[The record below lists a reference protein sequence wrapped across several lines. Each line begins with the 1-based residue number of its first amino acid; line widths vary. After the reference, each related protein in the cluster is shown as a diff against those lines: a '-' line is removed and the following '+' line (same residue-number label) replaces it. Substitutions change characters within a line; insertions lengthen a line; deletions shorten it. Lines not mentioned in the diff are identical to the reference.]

1 MYCHTVSLSGALPTF
16 VKQLRRAFS
25 AEQQLEIVEAGED
38 AWHLDALDQEH
49 DYRGLALAKGVEENI
64 LEILVFI
71 GHICLLF
78 LAVKPR
84 VRRRFSPTFKTFL
97 PNAICGKAHRRSSAK
112 PKLRLPNS
120 R

>member
-1 MYCHTVSLSGALPTF
+1 MLVN
-16 VKQLRRAFS
+16 QLRLPVA
-25 AEQQLEIVEAGED
+25 AEQQREIVEPGDD
-38 AWHLDALDQEH
+38 ALQLDALDQEH
-49 DYRGLALAKGVEENI
+49 GHRGLALAKGVEENI

-97 PNAICGKAHRRSSAK
+97 PNRSEERRVGKECGVTCNIRW
-112 PKLRLPNS
+112 
-120 R
+120 